1 MLWTSYSDLQPIWR
15 ALVRFMY
22 IIFPFNL
29 HHMLYMLRLLPEIHC
44 LEVSSTFGNGR
55 DWCIWTHIYV
65 SVVERSE
72 QRHLIVK
79 RLSSHFHDARRPLS
93 GAFKVVFST
102 GCLNEYIT
110 KVGFLLLNDASN
122 TQQTWDSHSLRYRLP
137 TLLLLCHVDL
147 RQVRFDLS
155 PVRRRLESMNCDCCG
170 GFLLMYTSSVPKHT
184 LPSVPRPTFYWPC
197 NLGKGPTPRS
207 SNRSPLYDE
216 GQDRLKLVSKRSV
229 RGPWDHSGSIPLKF
243 DVDRLIRAP
252 QPVAMSVQ

>member
-1 MLWTSYSDLQPIWR
+1 
-15 ALVRFMY
+15 
-22 IIFPFNL
+22 
-29 HHMLYMLRLLPEIHC
+29 MLYMLRLLPEIHC

-55 DWCIWTHIYV
+55 DWCIWTHIY
-65 SVVERSE
+65 
-72 QRHLIVK
+72 

-110 KVGFLLLNDASN
+110 KSFSSVQVTN
-122 TQQTWDSHSLRYRLP
+122 TPFIMPRRSPPSALRLVPGPAPPR
-137 TLLLLCHVDL
+137 
-147 RQVRFDLS
+147 
-155 PVRRRLESMNCDCCG
+155 N
-170 GFLLMYTSSVPKHT
+170 VPKHT